1 MELFTKLGIN
11 GKLLFAQAFNFLV
24 VFWILKRFV
33 FPKIVRMIEDRKS
46 TIEKGLAMH
55 EEAQKEI
62 ARADITRKEIL
73 SRADAE
79 AEQLMG
85 ATKVQAEARLR
96 EVEGR
101 AKAVAEDMLQK
112 AKAQSDTMA
121 RDALHGA
128 KADIRAAAIM
138 VAEKILLR
146 KVTAEDDERAVEEV
160 MKTLM

>member
-1 MELFTKLGIN
+1 MELFAKLGIN

-62 ARADITRKEIL
+62 ARADISRKEIL

-79 AEQLMG
+79 AEKLMG
-85 ATKVQAEARLR
+85 ATKAQAEARLH

-101 AKAVAEDMLQK
+101 AKVVAEDMLLK
-112 AKAQSDTMA
+112 AKAQAATVS
-121 RDALHGA
+121 RDALNDA
-128 KADIRAAAIM
+128 KADIRTAALM
-138 VAEKILLR
+138 VAEKILAR
-146 KVTAEDDERAVEEV
+146 RVTPEDDERAVEEV
-160 MKTLM
+160 IKTLS